1 MNFNI
6 YSDAVSGGVTCLI
19 VIGFNGLSE
28 RETILR
34 KLLDLNL
41 EGEMAPRQPEH
52 MSAYTQ
58 PNLIQT

>member
-6 YSDAVSGGVTCLI
+6 YSDTVSAGVTCLT

-41 EGEMAPRQPEH
+41 EGEMTPQQSEH

-58 PNLIQT
+58 SNLIQI

>member
-6 YSDAVSGGVTCLI
+6 SSDTASAGFPCLT

-34 KLLDLNL
+34 KVLDLNL
-41 EGEMAPRQPEH
+41 EWEMAPQQSEH
-52 MSAYTQ
+52 LSASTQ
-58 PNLIQT
+58 SNLIQT